1 MVKDDR
7 ELAKISFQI
16 DAQQLKK
23 ITDRGQLEAF
33 IAKATEIFARDLKA
47 ELVKE
52 AVSSVG
58 TSLFLFDDDEFGTGP
73 RPPFWHNIARIEAL
87 TARLDALE
95 QSLSRITKGD
105 LLR

>member
-1 MVKDDR
+1 MAKEEK
-7 ELAKISFQI
+7 ELAKITLQI
-16 DAQQLKK
+16 DAQQLRR
-23 ITDRGQLEAF
+23 IADRGLLEEF

-52 AVSSVG
+52 SVSSVG

-73 RPPFWHNIARIEAL
+73 RPPFWHNIARIDAL

-95 QSLSRITKGD
+95 QSVLRMSRG
-105 LLR
+105 